1 MNPGSAIRFLPLL
14 DDRIFLLMATFGK
27 HATARW
33 MVGITLPVLLMAA
46 CDQLSDV
53 GNDPESESR
62 KAVVAASLQD
72 QRLDLGLQLLSGG
85 QFKDSQLVFEAVL
98 ADHPNH
104 PRPRFLRALSIQK
117 QKNYAP
123 ALREFDAILLDPRE
137 FTGRDSLDHF
147 RGWCLFYLGRPREA
161 EVAFAT
167 HLADQPDTPDS
178 QFGRGRSL
186 LELGRPEP
194 ALAAF
199 DKALEL
205 EIAGAGRRR
214 SIGKTWIRR
223 GDALWELDRFE
234 EATKSFHKGVIQFA
248 DHYEGWAKLARGH
261 ERLQDEEKAA
271 WARGEEQRARRRL
284 GVPIDGDVMPDSSP
298 DAE

>member
-1 MNPGSAIRFLPLL
+1 MSLPTLL
-14 DDRIFLLMATFGK
+14 L
-27 HATARW
+27 
-33 MVGITLPVLLMAA
+33 AA
-46 CDQLSDV
+46 CGQLSDV
-53 GNDPESESR
+53 TPAPEPDSAESIAAVPLPDP
-62 KAVVAASLQD
+62 
-72 QRLDLGLQLLSGG
+72 RLDLGLQLLSGG
-85 QFKDSQLVFEAVL
+85 QFEDSQLVFEAVL

-123 ALREFDAILLDPRE
+123 ALREFEAILQDPRE

-161 EVAFAT
+161 EVAFAS
-167 HLADQPDTPDS
+167 HLASQPDTPDS
-178 QFGRGRSL
+178 EFGRGRSL
-186 LELGRPEP
+186 LELGRPES

-199 DKALEL
+199 DRALEL
-205 EIAGAGRRR
+205 EIAGAARRR

-248 DHYEGWAKLARGH
+248 DSYEGWAKLARGH
-261 ERLQDEEKAA
+261 ERLKDQEKAA
-271 WARGEEQRARRRL
+271 WARGEERRARLRL
-284 GVPIDGDVMPDSSP
+284 GVPIDGDVLPDSSLE
-298 DAE
+298 AG

>member
-1 MNPGSAIRFLPLL
+1 MIRLSLPIL
-14 DDRIFLLMATFGK
+14 FVAS
-27 HATARW
+27 
-33 MVGITLPVLLMAA
+33 
-46 CDQLSDV
+46 CDEISDV
-53 GNDPESESR
+53 KSGAGTAPIKVSAGEPI
-62 KAVVAASLQD
+62 QD
-72 QRLDLGLQLLSGG
+72 RRLDLGLQLLSGG
-85 QFKDSQLVFEAVL
+85 QFKDAQLVFEAVL
-98 ADHPNH
+98 TDQPNH

-123 ALREFDAILLDPRE
+123 ALLEFDAILSDPRE
-137 FTGRDSLDHF
+137 FTGRESADHF

-161 EVAFAT
+161 EIAFTA
-167 HLADQPDTPDS
+167 HLANQPDAPDS

-199 DKALEL
+199 DQALKL
-205 EIAGAGRRR
+205 EIAGAARRR

-248 DHYEGWAKLARGH
+248 DHYEGWSKLARGH